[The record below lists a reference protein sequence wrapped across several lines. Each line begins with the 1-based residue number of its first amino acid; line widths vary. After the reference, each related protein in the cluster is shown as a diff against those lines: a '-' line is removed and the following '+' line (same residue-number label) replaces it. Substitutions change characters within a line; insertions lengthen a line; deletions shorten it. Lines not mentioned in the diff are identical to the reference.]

1 MPGLTVVTN
10 SVWVADIL
18 RGSGRSDTTTLLTG
32 GLRTPSDALVGPV
45 AISALRTI
53 HVDLVFMGVHGMDA
67 GAGFTMPNFMESET
81 NQALVACGRRLVVV
95 ADSTKWGV
103 VGLSSFAALDDADVV
118 VTDVGL
124 PEPARVQLRDR
135 VGELLLVDPAAPA
148 LGEKQLQGSS

>member
-1 MPGLTVVTN
+1 MT
-10 SVWVADIL
+10 
-18 RGSGRSDTTTLLTG
+18 
-32 GLRTPSDALVGPV
+32 
-45 AISALRTI
+45 ISALRTI
-53 HVDLVFMGVHGMDA
+53 HVGLVFMGVHGMDA
-67 GAGFTMPNFMESET
+67 GAGFTTPNLMESET

-148 LGEKQLQGSS
+148 LPAPAERVSG